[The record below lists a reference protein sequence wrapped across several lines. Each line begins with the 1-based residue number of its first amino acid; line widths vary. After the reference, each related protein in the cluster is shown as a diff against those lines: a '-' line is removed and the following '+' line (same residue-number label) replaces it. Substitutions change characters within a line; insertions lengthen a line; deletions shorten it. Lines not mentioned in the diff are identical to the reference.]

1 MKYYIEVCDWESP
14 CGYILQ
20 SKFFDTE
27 KQAVKWAKAITFLS
41 DRYSVSLMA
50 TEWDNENDTY
60 GEIEFVR
67 YLK

>member
-14 CGYILQ
+14 CEYILQ

-27 KQAVKWAKAITFLS
+27 KQAVKWAKAIAFLS